1 MKSYGQYCP
10 LAIASEVLGERWT
23 LLVLRELILGSTRFN
38 AIHRGVPRMSPSL
51 LSTRLKML
59 ERAGI
64 IRREPRGDHVAY
76 RLTDAGAALAP
87 AVESLAVWSREWLP
101 ATLSEAR
108 ADPDLVMWDMHRRM
122 DSEKLPA
129 ARTVIR
135 FEFDD
140 QPEIKRL
147 RWIIAD
153 RSDVELCITDPG
165 FDVDLYVTA
174 SSRTVTLIWYGD
186 LPLNQAIRQGLIRLH
201 GPPALC
207 TAFPSWLRLNLL
219 AGIPRKR
226 PVPPLTAG

>member
-1 MKSYGQYCP
+1 MRAYTRSNP
-10 LAIASEVLGERWT
+10 LSSWGSRIAY
-23 LLVLRELILGSTRFN
+23 
-38 AIHRGVPRMSPSL
+38 
-51 LSTRLKML
+51 RLKML

-64 IRREPRGDHVAY
+64 VRREPEGDHVAY
-76 RLTDAGAALAP
+76 HLTEAGAALAP

-122 DSEKLPA
+122 DTEKLPA
-129 ARTVIR
+129 TPTVIR

-153 RSDVELCITDPG
+153 RSDVDLCITDPG

-174 SSRTVTLIWYGD
+174 SSQTVTLVWYGD
-186 LPLNQAIRQGLIRLH
+186 LPLNQAIRDPGCQPHSRQC
-201 GPPALC
+201 P
-207 TAFPSWLRLNLL
+207 F
-219 AGIPRKR
+219 
-226 PVPPLTAG
+226 

>member
-23 LLVLRELILGSTRFN
+23 LLVPRELILGSTRFN

-59 ERAGI
+59 EWAGI
-64 IRREPRGDHVAY
+64 IQRIPNGDHVEY
-76 RLTDAGAALAP
+76 QLTEAGAALAP

-108 ADPDLVMWDMHRRM
+108 ADPDLVMWDMHRRL
-122 DSEKLPA
+122 DRDKLPSE
-129 ARTVIR
+129 RTVIQ

-140 QPEIKRL
+140 QPDIKRL
-147 RWIIAD
+147 RWIITD
-153 RSDVELCITDPG
+153 RSTVDLCITDPG

-174 SSRTVTLIWYGD
+174 SSRTITLVWYGD
-186 LPLNQAIRQGLIRLH
+186 LPLNQAIRGGLIRLH
-201 GPPALC
+201 GPAALC
-207 TAFPSWLRLNLL
+207 AAFPSWLQLSLI

-226 PVPPLTAG
+226 PASALSSN